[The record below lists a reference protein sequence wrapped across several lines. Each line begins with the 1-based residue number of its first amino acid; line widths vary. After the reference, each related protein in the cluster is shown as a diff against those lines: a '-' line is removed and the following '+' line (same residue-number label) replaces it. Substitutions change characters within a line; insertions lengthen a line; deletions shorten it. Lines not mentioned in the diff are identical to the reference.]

1 MEIIRKINIKIG
13 LLSIE
18 GEKISNE
25 ILIINDNSSKEPV
38 INCKNLKTI
47 KKIKI
52 LFLEKNLGSQKAIA
66 IGLDY
71 LKKDK
76 KDFLLL

>member
-47 KKIKI
+47 KRSNFI
-52 LFLEKNLGSQKAIA
+52 FEKNLGSQKAIA